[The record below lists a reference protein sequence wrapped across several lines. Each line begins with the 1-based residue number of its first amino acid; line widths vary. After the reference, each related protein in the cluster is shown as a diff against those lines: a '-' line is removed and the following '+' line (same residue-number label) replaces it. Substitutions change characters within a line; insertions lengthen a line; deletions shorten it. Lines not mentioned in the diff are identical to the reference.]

1 MPEFNFFGPSFVTV
15 LSRIGLA
22 VLILVGGW
30 LLALILAALTRAV
43 LKRTALDD
51 RLAMRAGFDRSKI
64 NIEDIAGKTVFWLVM
79 VFVLVAVFQA
89 LQLTAVTVP
98 LTRLL
103 EEVFAFI
110 PKLLGAGLLLL
121 LAWLVATFLRFIVS
135 RGLAAA
141 QLDDRLAG
149 QAGLETTTRIPLSQ
163 TLADIIYWGVFLLFL
178 PAIIGALELEGLL
191 APIQN
196 LVNELV
202 TYLPN
207 ILGAA
212 LILLIGWFLA
222 RIVRQIVTNL
232 LVALGINGLGA
243 RVGLTSLAGGQ
254 SLSNIIGTIV
264 YVLILIPVLIAALTE
279 LDIEAISAPAILMLT
294 TLLNAVPLIFG
305 AMVILAVAYF
315 IGRLAATLVTSL
327 LTAVGFNRLLSYIGW
342 TQTPSPGQRAP
353 AEIVGYL
360 VLIGIMLFAVIEAA
374 ETLGFLFVAALVSE
388 FLVFAGQV
396 LLGIIV
402 LALGLYLAN
411 LARTII
417 ASSSTQYSRLLS
429 QLAYAAIVILAAAMA
444 LRQMNIAEDIV
455 NLAFGLTLGAIAVA
469 AALAFGLGSRQI
481 AAREVEKLLSQVRS
495 TPDYPPPATLPPP
508 PPPPAPSPTD

>member
-1 MPEFNFFGPSFVTV
+1 MPEFNFFSPEFINI
-15 LSRIGLA
+15 LWRIGIA

-30 LLALILAALTRAV
+30 LLALILAALTRTV
-43 LKRTALDD
+43 LQRTAIDD
-51 RLAMRAGFDRSKI
+51 RLATRAGLDRSKI
-64 NIEDIAGKTVFWLVM
+64 NVEDIAGKAVFWLVM

-89 LQLTAVTVP
+89 LQLTAVIIP

-103 EEVFAFI
+103 EEVFIFI
-110 PKLLGAGLLLL
+110 PKLLGAGLLFI
-121 LAWLVATFLRFIVS
+121 LAWLIATFLRFAVS
-135 RGLAAA
+135 RGLAAIR
-141 QLDDRLAG
+141 LDDRLAG
-149 QAGLETTTRIPLSQ
+149 QAGLETTARVPLSQ

-207 ILGAA
+207 ILGAG
-212 LILLIGWFLA
+212 LILLFGWLIA

-232 LVALGINGLGA
+232 LVALGVDGLGT
-243 RVGLTSLAGGQ
+243 RVGLTTLAGGQ

-294 TLLNAVPLIFG
+294 TLLNAIPLIFG
-305 AMVILAVAYF
+305 AMIILAVAYF
-315 IGRLAATLVTSL
+315 IGRLVATLVTSL

-342 TQTPSPGQRAP
+342 TRTPAPGQRTP

-374 ETLGFLFVAALVSE
+374 ETLGFTFIATLISG
-388 FLVFAGQV
+388 FLIFAVQV

-411 LARTII
+411 LARSII
-417 ASSSTQYSRLLS
+417 ASTSNQYSHLLS

-495 TPDYPPPATLPPP
+495 APEYHEPATLPPP
-508 PPPPAPSPTD
+508 APAPASTD